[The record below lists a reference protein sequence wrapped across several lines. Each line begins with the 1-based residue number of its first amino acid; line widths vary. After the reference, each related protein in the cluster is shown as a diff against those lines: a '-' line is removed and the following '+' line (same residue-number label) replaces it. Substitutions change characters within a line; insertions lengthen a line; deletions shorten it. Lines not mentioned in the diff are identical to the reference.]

1 MFTWLTEDKQ
11 DDAQIGTHV
20 LFCVDRL
27 EDGPQIGSPHFEKY
41 TVRFT
46 VCTRICTQHC
56 GRLHRIINGH
66 FMGPLPQS
74 L

>member
-46 VCTRICTQHC
+46 VCTSVPESVHNTV
-56 GRLHRIINGH
+56 GGYTA
-66 FMGPLPQS
+66 
-74 L
+74 